1 MADNTTLKGLRFF
14 TTYFFKTSD
23 VSFVMLS
30 FIDLFFMSGANNQ
43 PSKVLQIFVLIKFFY
58 LFAIVCM
65 NGVFLPPELSSKQKK
80 P

>member
-14 TTYFFKTSD
+14 TTYFFKTSN

-30 FIDLFFMSGANNQ
+30 FINVFFISAANQ
-43 PSKVLQIFVLIKFFY
+43 VLQIFVLIKFSD
-58 LFAIVCM
+58 LFVIVCM
-65 NGVFLPPELSSKQKK
+65 NSGIVLPPELSSKQKK